1 MDKKIPDTSAFVKK
15 TDYSSKI
22 TEIEN
27 KIPSISRLATNSAL
41 TVVENK
47 MPNVSGLVKKTG
59 YNTKICEIEKKV
71 SDHYHDKYIT
81 TPEFNTLSARVFD
94 ARIRLANLVTK
105 TDFGTKLKKVSDR
118 VTSNKTKNLL
128 LENEVKKIK
137 QF

>member
-105 TDFGTKLKKVSDR
+105 TDFDTKLKKVSDR